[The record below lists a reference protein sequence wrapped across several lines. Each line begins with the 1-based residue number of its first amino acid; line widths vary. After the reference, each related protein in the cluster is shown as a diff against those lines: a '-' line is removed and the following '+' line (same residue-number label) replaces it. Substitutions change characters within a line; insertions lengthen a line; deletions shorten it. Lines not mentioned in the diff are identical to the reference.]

1 MGRTDE
7 RERHRGGS
15 RWLVRGAGTAV
26 AALVVAGLVP
36 GTALAAPGDTPVAE
50 AQAERDAAAARVGE
64 IGAQLA
70 QAQERV
76 DAARRGAQIAL
87 QEYEVRRAAQDEAR
101 AAADAAAAAAERAVA
116 ELARGR
122 AQVVAFARSS

>member
-1 MGRTDE
+1 M
-7 RERHRGGS
+7 RGSSPKGS
-15 RWLVRGAGTAV
+15 RWLVRGAGTAI

-36 GTALAAPGDTPVAE
+36 GTALAAPGDDQVAE

-87 QEYEVRRAAQDEAR
+87 QEYEVRRAAQQEATELENTR
-101 AAADAAAAAAERAVA
+101 PAA
-116 ELARGR
+116 
-122 AQVVAFARSS
+122 QH